1 MRTSNNAIEERKKR
15 AIREFV
21 RTLDIPKSAER
32 TGSNELEIRSV
43 FTELC
48 KKSFAASLEVFDVNK
63 PFLAKKCQELLESD
77 KAKPADKIAL
87 MKLLL
92 KTLGETVEDN
102 AQTVNINSPKALVMI
117 GTSKKRIEA
126 MLSPKLENGQDLQP

>member
-1 MRTSNNAIEERKKR
+1 M
-15 AIREFV
+15 
-21 RTLDIPKSAER
+21 RTLDIPRAAER

-77 KAKPADKIAL
+77 DAKPADKIAL

-126 MLSPKLENGQDLQP
+126 MLSPEPPKLENGQDVQP